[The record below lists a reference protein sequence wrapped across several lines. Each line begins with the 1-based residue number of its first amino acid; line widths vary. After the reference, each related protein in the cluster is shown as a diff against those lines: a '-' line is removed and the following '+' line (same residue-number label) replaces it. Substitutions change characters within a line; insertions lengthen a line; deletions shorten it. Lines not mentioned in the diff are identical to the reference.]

1 MSSETLVII
10 GLCVMALV
18 VASVV
23 ALILSTRDSKR
34 RRTRLQQRFGP
45 EYERAVEEYGNED
58 RAERA
63 LLTRAKRVQKLH
75 LHELGTETRMRHASA
90 WQNVQRM
97 FVDDPGGAVHE
108 ADHLI
113 KTVMRARGY
122 PIEDFEQ
129 RVADL
134 SVDHASVVQHYRAAR
149 ALADANREGRA
160 NTEELRQAFVHYR
173 ALFADLLGEVPAPA
187 QYQEARA

>member
-1 MSSETLVII
+1 MSSEPIIII
-10 GLCVMALV
+10 GLCVIALEATIV
-18 VASVV
+18 I
-23 ALILSTRDSKR
+23 ALILSTRKADQLHLKLR
-34 RRTRLQQRFGP
+34 EKFGP
-45 EYERAVEEYGNED
+45 EYERAVEDYGSEEL
-58 RAERA
+58 AERA
-63 LLTRAKRVQKLH
+63 LLTRAKRVRKLD
-75 LHELGTETRMRHASA
+75 LRELGSETRARHAGT
-90 WQNVQRM
+90 WQSVQRM

-113 KTVMRARGY
+113 KSVMRARGY
-122 PIEDFEQ
+122 PVEDFDQ

-149 ALADANREGRA
+149 ALANANREGRA

-173 ALFADLLGEVPAPA
+173 ALFADLLGEVPVQA

>member
-18 VASVV
+18 IAIVL

-34 RRTRLQQRFGP
+34 RRVQLRQRFGP
-45 EYERAVEEYGNED
+45 EYERAVEDYGSEEL
-58 RAERA
+58 AERA
-63 LLTRAKRVQKLH
+63 LLTRAQRVKKLH
-75 LHELGTETRMRHASA
+75 LRDIGSESRMRHADA
-90 WQNVQRM
+90 WQDVQRM
-97 FVDDPGGAVHE
+97 FVDDPNRAVHE
-108 ADHLI
+108 ADLLI
-113 KTVMRARGY
+113 KTVMSDIGY
-122 PIEDFEQ
+122 PIEDFDQ

-134 SVDHASVVQHYRAAR
+134 SVDHPAVVQHYRAAR
-149 ALADANREGRA
+149 TLADANREGRA